1 MALFPKIDSQCP
13 LDIEE
18 QRRLDG
24 YCHRCHKHVHAL
36 DGMGEGERR
45 ALLANAPGP
54 LCVSYRRGTSRAAS
68 LAAVAITLMAGA
80 AHAGEECADKTAPSL
95 LGATHQSAEVTRVE
109 AHAIAVSKEDET
121 TEQLEQLEFIVVGG
135 ITSPQ
140 DAEWVDDSS
149 LPELPMRAEEPS
161 VLAAVHA
168 KAPTRR

>member
-45 ALLANAPGP
+45 TLLANAPGP

-68 LAAVAITLMAGA
+68 LVAVAITLVAGV
-80 AHAGEECADKTAPSL
+80 AHAGEECAEMTAPPFL
-95 LGATHQSAEVTRVE
+95 EAIRQSTEVTPLE
-109 AHAIAVSKEDET
+109 ARAIAVPEEGET

-135 ITSPQ
+135 ITSPR
-140 DAEWVDDSS
+140 DAEWVDDSH

-161 VLAAVHA
+161 VLAAVDA
-168 KAPTRR
+168 NVPPTR